1 MIKLKKNKNKNKK
14 KISFFSL
21 DTIKKI
27 LDTNFLSSSAR
38 KNLILAGTTVFF
50 LLIGLKLVNLH
61 IFQHSNKELF
71 LQNTVYK
78 ESEEVQQRGFIFDR
92 NRNELAMSIKIYS
105 IFLDSK
111 IMPDL
116 KAVEDLLSKYD
127 IKISPQNHKLIEAKK
142 RYIPI
147 QTNISEQ
154 TILKIKKD
162 IKEEREKIKK
172 LKRKLQKD
180 IRTYKKD
187 PEKKEQCLAEL
198 EKIKEDKFNCIG
210 IEGKYKRVYPEKKL
224 AAHIIGKVNSENI
237 GTYGI
242 ESTCNEQLNGEN
254 IKRQKMV
261 INNYKR
267 ILLDSPFEK
276 DVELSNDVVLTI
288 DRQLQYIAEEEL
300 EKGLARTKSKRGIAI
315 IENPHTGEI
324 LAMASLPTY
333 NPEEKVSDQDYLKNR
348 AIGFSA
354 EPGSTFKIVIL
365 STVLN
370 EGISKLTDKI
380 YCENGN
386 FKIFG
391 ATIHDHDKQK
401 TITVQQILEQSSN
414 VGTSKLALKVDN
426 QTFYKY
432 ITNFGFYSK
441 TGIELTGEEK
451 GILYPVNR
459 WSKISPC
466 SLSFGQELYVTP
478 IQTIGAYCTIAN
490 GGTLLKPKII
500 KSIGNKEYKETEVV
514 RRNVVS
520 EDTAYK
526 VRQALRGV
534 VVDGTGKSARVPG
547 YSVGGKTGTAQKFDQ
562 KLKKYS
568 KKNYLASFCGM
579 LPAMNPEIVILVVY
593 DEPYGDEY
601 YASTVA
607 APVFSKI
614 AQRAAEY
621 LNIPPDIPEDFEK
634 KKTKKGAKK

>member
-1 MIKLKKNKNKNKK
+1 MIKTKKNKNK
-14 KISFFSL
+14 IPFFSI
-21 DTIKKI
+21 DKIKI
-27 LDTNFLSSSAR
+27 FLNSNFLSSSAR
-38 KNLILAGTTVFF
+38 KNIILIFISIFF
-50 LLIGLKLVNLH
+50 VLIILKLINLQ
-61 IFQHSNKELF
+61 IFQHSNKEIF
-71 LQNTVYK
+71 LQNTIYK
-78 ESEEVQQRGFIFDR
+78 ESEELQQRGFIFDR
-92 NRNELAMSIKIYS
+92 NRNELAMSIKIYT
-105 IFLDSK
+105 IFIDAK
-111 IMPDL
+111 VMPDL
-116 KAVEDLLSKYD
+116 KAIEDLLSKYD
-127 IKISPQNHKLIEAKK
+127 IKFSSANYKSIEAKK

-147 QTNISEQ
+147 KHNISEQ
-154 TILKIKKD
+154 TILMIKQD
-162 IKEEREKIKK
+162 IKEEREKIKQRK
-172 LKRKLQKD
+172 IKLQKD
-180 IRTYKKD
+180 IKAYKKD
-187 PEKKEQCLAEL
+187 PEKKTQCLLEL
-198 EKIKEDKFNCIG
+198 EKIKDDKFNCVG

-224 AAHIIGKVNSENI
+224 AAHIIGKVNSENM

-242 ESTCNEQLNGEN
+242 ENTCNKQLNGEN

-261 INNYKR
+261 INKYKN
-267 ILLDSPFEK
+267 ILLDSSLEK
-276 DVELSNDVVLTI
+276 DIELSNDVVLTI
-288 DRQLQYIAEEEL
+288 DRQLQFIAEEEL
-300 EKGLARTKSKRGIAI
+300 EKGLIRTKSKRGVAI
-315 IENPHTGEI
+315 IQNPHNGEI

-333 NPEEKVSDQDYLKNR
+333 NPEEKVSNQDFLKNC

-365 STVLN
+365 STVLDK
-370 EGISKLTDKI
+370 GVCKLTDKI

-414 VGTSKLALKVDN
+414 VGTSKLALKIDN
-426 QTFYKY
+426 QTFYNY

-478 IQTIGAYCTIAN
+478 IQTIGAYSTIAN

-500 KSIGNKEYKETEVV
+500 KSIGDKEFKDTEIV
-514 RRNVVS
+514 RRNVIS

-534 VVDGTGKSARVPG
+534 VVNGTGKSAKVLG

-568 KKNYLASFCGM
+568 KKNYMASFCGM
-579 LPAMNPEIVILVVY
+579 LPAMNPELVILVIY

-614 AQRAAEY
+614 AQRAAKY
-621 LNIPPDIPEDFEK
+621 LNIPPDIPEDFVEK
-634 KKTKKGAKK
+634 KKPKKGVKK

>member
-1 MIKLKKNKNKNKK
+1 MIKTKKKKNKKPP
-14 KISFFSL
+14 FFSL
-21 DTIKKI
+21 DTVKNF
-27 LDTNFLSSSAR
+27 LDTNFLSSSTR
-38 KNLILAGTTVFF
+38 KNIILAFISIFF
-50 LLIGLKLVNLH
+50 ILIILKLINLQ
-61 IFQHSNKELF
+61 IFQHSNKEMF
-71 LQNTVYK
+71 LQSTIYK
-78 ESEEVQQRGFIFDR
+78 ESEELQQRGFILDR
-92 NRNELAMSIKIYS
+92 NKSELAMSIKIYT
-105 IFLDSK
+105 IFLDAK
-111 IMPDL
+111 VMPDL
-116 KAVEDLLSKYD
+116 KAIEDLLSKYN
-127 IKISPQNHKLIEAKK
+127 IKFSPAIYKAIEAKK

-147 QTNISEQ
+147 QNNISEQ
-154 TILKIKKD
+154 TILKIKQD
-162 IKEEREKIKK
+162 IKEGRANIQKLRGK
-172 LKRKLQKD
+172 LKKELRN
-180 IRTYKKD
+180 YKKD
-187 PEKKEQCLAEL
+187 PAKKEQILLEL

-210 IEGKYKRVYPEKKL
+210 IEGKYKRAYPEKKL

-242 ESTCNEQLNGEN
+242 ESTCNEQLSGEN

-261 INNYKR
+261 INNYKK

-276 DVELSNDVVLTI
+276 DIELSNDVVLTI
-288 DRQLQYIAEEEL
+288 DRKLQFIVEEEL
-300 EKGLARTKSKRGIAI
+300 EKGLARTKAKRGVAI
-315 IENPHTGEI
+315 IQNPHNGEI

-333 NPEEKVSDQDYLKNR
+333 NPEEKVADQEYLKNR
-348 AIGFSA
+348 AIGFAA

-370 EGISKLTDKI
+370 EGIFKLTDKV

-414 VGTSKLALKVDN
+414 VGTSKLALKTDN
-426 QTFYKY
+426 KTFYKY

-451 GILYPVNR
+451 GILYPINR

-478 IQTIGAYCTIAN
+478 IQTIGAYSTIAN

-500 KSIGNKEYKETEVV
+500 KSIGNKQFNDIEIV
-514 RRNVVS
+514 RKNVVS

-534 VVDGTGKSARVPG
+534 VVNGTGKSARVPG

-568 KKNYLASFCGM
+568 KKNYMASFCGM
-579 LPAMNPEIVILVVY
+579 LPAMNPEIVILVIY

-621 LNIPPDIPEDFEK
+621 LNIEPDIPEDFEK
-634 KKTKKGAKK
+634 KKPKKGAKK

>member
-1 MIKLKKNKNKNKK
+1 MIKKKK
-14 KISFFSL
+14 KIKKSHFFSL

-27 LDTNFLSSSAR
+27 LNTNFLSSYAR
-38 KNLILAGTTVFF
+38 KNIILAFITIFFF
-50 LLIGLKLVNLH
+50 LIVLKLINLQ
-61 IFQHSNKELF
+61 IFQHSNKEMF
-71 LQNTVYK
+71 LQSTIYK
-78 ESEEVQQRGFIFDR
+78 ESEELQQRGFILDR
-92 NRNELAMSIKIYS
+92 NKSELAMSIKIYS
-105 IFLDSK
+105 IFIDAK

-116 KAVEDLLSKYD
+116 KAIEDLLSKYN
-127 IKISPQNHKLIEAKK
+127 IKLSPSNYELIKAKK

-147 QTNISEQ
+147 ENNISEQ
-154 TILKIKKD
+154 TILQIKQD
-162 IKEEREKIKK
+162 IKEERKKINQTKNK
-172 LKRKLQKD
+172 LKKELKL
-180 IRTYKKD
+180 YKKD
-187 PEKKEQCLAEL
+187 PEKKSQILLEL
-198 EKIKEDKFNCIG
+198 EKLKEDKFNCIR
-210 IEGKYKRVYPEKKL
+210 IESKYKRVYPEKKL
-224 AAHIIGKVNSENI
+224 AAHVIGKVNSENI

-242 ESTCNEQLNGEN
+242 ESSCNDQLSGEN

-276 DVELSNDVVLTI
+276 DIELSNDIVLTI
-288 DRQLQYIAEEEL
+288 DRQLQFIVEEEL
-300 EKGLARTKSKRGIAI
+300 EKGLTRTKAKRGVAI
-315 IENPHTGEI
+315 IQNPHNGEI

-333 NPEEKVSDQDYLKNR
+333 NPEEKVADQDYLKNR
-348 AIGFSA
+348 AISFAA

-370 EGISKLTDKI
+370 EGIFKLTDKV

-414 VGTSKLALKVDN
+414 VGTSKLALKTDN

-478 IQTIGAYCTIAN
+478 IQTIGAYSTIAN

-500 KSIGNKEYKETEVV
+500 KSIGDKEFKDAEVV

-534 VVDGTGKSARVPG
+534 VVNGTGKSARVPG

-568 KKNYLASFCGM
+568 KKNYMASFCGM
-579 LPAMNPEIVILVVY
+579 LPAMNPEIVILVIY

-634 KKTKKGAKK
+634 KKPKKGAKK

>member
-1 MIKLKKNKNKNKK
+1 MIKQKNNKK
-14 KISFFSL
+14 KIPFFSI

-27 LDTNFLSSSAR
+27 LNTNFLSSIAR
-38 KNLILAGTTVFF
+38 KNLILVLISIFF
-50 LLIGLKLVNLH
+50 LLIVLKLINLQ
-61 IFQHSNKELF
+61 IFQHANKETF
-71 LQNTVYK
+71 LQNTIYK
-78 ESEEVQQRGFIFDR
+78 ESEEIQQRGFIFDR
-92 NRNELAMSIKIYS
+92 NKNELAMSIKIYS
-105 IFLDSK
+105 IFIDAK

-116 KAVEDLLSKYD
+116 KAIEDLLSKYD
-127 IKISPQNHKLIEAKK
+127 IKFSPIIYKSIEAKK
-142 RYIPI
+142 RYIPVK
-147 QTNISEQ
+147 TNISEQ
-154 TILKIKKD
+154 TILKIKQD
-162 IKEEREKIKK
+162 IKEERKKIKTI
-172 LKRKLQKD
+172 KRNLQKD
-180 IRTYKKD
+180 IRIYKKD
-187 PEKKEQCLAEL
+187 PEKKKQCLLEL
-198 EKIKEDKFNCIG
+198 EKIKDDKFNCIR
-210 IEGKYKRVYPEKKL
+210 IESKYKRVYPEKTL
-224 AAHIIGKVNSENI
+224 AAHVIGKVNSENI

-242 ESTCNEQLNGEN
+242 ENTCNEQLNGEN

-261 INNYKR
+261 INNYKK

-276 DVELSNDVVLTI
+276 DIELSNDVVLTI
-288 DRQLQYIAEEEL
+288 DRQLQFIVEEEL
-300 EKGLARTKSKRGIAI
+300 EKGLKRTKSKKGVAI
-315 IENPHTGEI
+315 IQNPHNGEI

-333 NPEEKVSDQDYLKNR
+333 NPEEKVSNQDFLKNC

-365 STVLN
+365 STVLDK
-370 EGISKLTDKI
+370 GIFKLTDKV

-386 FKIFG
+386 FKIYG

-414 VGTSKLALKVDN
+414 VGTSKLALKLDN
-426 QTFYKY
+426 QTFYNY

-478 IQTIGAYCTIAN
+478 IQTIGAYSVIAN

-500 KSIGNKEYKETEVV
+500 KSIGDKEFKDAEIV
-514 RRNVVS
+514 RKNVIS

-534 VVDGTGKSARVPG
+534 VVNGTGKAAKVPG

-568 KKNYLASFCGM
+568 KKNYMASFCGM
-579 LPAMNPEIVILVVY
+579 IPAMNPEIVILVIY

-621 LNIPPDIPEDFEK
+621 LNIKPDIPEDFDK